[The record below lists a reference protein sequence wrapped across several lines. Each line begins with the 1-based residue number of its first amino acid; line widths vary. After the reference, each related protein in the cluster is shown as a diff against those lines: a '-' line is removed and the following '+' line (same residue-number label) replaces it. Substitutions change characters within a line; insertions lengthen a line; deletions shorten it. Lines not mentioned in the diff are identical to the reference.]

1 LISERHILTAA
12 HCKEIKFSD
21 YIECFYLG
29 FYESLVNEKK
39 SINIYLFIIGAHYST
54 DTHVYS
60 GLKNE

>member
-1 LISERHILTAA
+1 M
-12 HCKEIKFSD
+12 
-21 YIECFYLG
+21 FYLG